1 MKSYIR
7 ESLHNNIMAEMQARQ
22 KQPQEEWTKQ
32 GVLYAAS
39 VKVTENTGEAL
50 SIAWLALKPCPD
62 YKNTLAADFLHR
74 VEGGKVKD
82 LRVSFGVYNVAKEQ
96 VLYSV
101 KLEANGASEIL
112 TVRVGQDFTEISL
125 EKNGRI
131 VEILR
136 EQGKEFT
143 RWSK

>member
-1 MKSYIR
+1 
-7 ESLHNNIMAEMQARQ
+7 MAEMQARQ
-22 KQPQEEWTKQ
+22 KQPKDEWAKQ

-50 SIAWLALKPCPD
+50 AIARLALESFPNS
-62 YKNTLAADFLHR
+62 KNSQAADFLRR
-74 VEGGKVKD
+74 VESGKVKD
-82 LRVSFGVYNVAKEQ
+82 LRVSFGVYEAIKKQ
-96 VLYSV
+96 MLYSV
-101 KLEANGASEIL
+101 KLEANGATEIL

-125 EKNGRI
+125 EKNGGI

-136 EQGKEFT
+136 EQSKEVT